1 MQNILTTKEVSQK
14 LHMGINQTRNLIKR
28 KDFPKIT
35 YGRKWIIPE
44 EELDKWI
51 TKNLGKTIK

>member
-1 MQNILTTKEVSQK
+1 MTRSLTTKEVSEK
-14 LHMGINQTRNLIKR
+14 LNLGINQTRDIIKR

-44 EELDKWI
+44 DEFDKWVARNI
-51 TKNLGKTIK
+51 GKRLK